1 MTPSEDESLSFRPAE
16 PPPFPD
22 ARPIRKTVSR
32 RKIAALAGAL
42 PLGAIGIG
50 ALLQG
55 RNSENVSSA
64 AVPGPAST
72 SPTPTTSST
81 LTTRAAPAADLA
93 PEISRIGSRH
103 IAALH
108 AIHNYMNHISTYT
121 PHSLDEYFTGAI
133 DSSTGAHRKHLIDTQ
148 HATREYLLATNRRS
162 QVLDFNCGLRAI
174 TGGNALGVGYVKLA
188 TTNDS
193 AAEQSVSLT
202 AMVVT
207 AEEQPDSRWL
217 ISDVKQI
224 ST

>member
-1 MTPSEDESLSFRPAE
+1 
-16 PPPFPD
+16 
-22 ARPIRKTVSR
+22 
-32 RKIAALAGAL
+32 
-42 PLGAIGIG
+42 
-50 ALLQG
+50 
-55 RNSENVSSA
+55 
-64 AVPGPAST
+64 
-72 SPTPTTSST
+72 
-81 LTTRAAPAADLA
+81 
-93 PEISRIGSRH
+93 
-103 IAALH
+103 
-108 AIHNYMNHISTYT
+108 MNHISTYA